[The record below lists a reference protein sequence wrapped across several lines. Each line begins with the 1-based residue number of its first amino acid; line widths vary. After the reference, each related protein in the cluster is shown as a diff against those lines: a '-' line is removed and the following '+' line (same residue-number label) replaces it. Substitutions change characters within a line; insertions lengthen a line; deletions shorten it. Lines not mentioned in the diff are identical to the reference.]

1 MEYGSP
7 ERQVRKKIFTFFFSL
22 KKLKK
27 VEDRKFMPVKLV
39 LNLIHR

>member
-7 ERQVRKKIFTFFFSL
+7 ERQVRKKIYLLFFSL

-39 LNLIHR
+39 LNLLHR